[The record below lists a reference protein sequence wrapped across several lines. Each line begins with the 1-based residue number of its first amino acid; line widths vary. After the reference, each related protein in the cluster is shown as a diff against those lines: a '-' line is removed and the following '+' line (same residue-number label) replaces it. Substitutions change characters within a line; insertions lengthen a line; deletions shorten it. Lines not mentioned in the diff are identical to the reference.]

1 MDFKWQPASVGSS
14 DGHIDIG
21 WSVKPR
27 AGSDGNYGRIEA
39 LDMVTRKSLWVR
51 RQRAPLSSSLLATAG
66 GILFQGDRNREFRAL
81 DDKTGK
87 TLWSVRLD
95 AVPNSSP
102 VTFRVRDKQY
112 VAVVTGGGGLHDSES
127 IEITPEITNAAPA
140 TTLWVFSLPESQ
152 HGN

>member
-1 MDFKWQPASVGSS
+1 
-14 DGHIDIG
+14 
-21 WSVKPR
+21 
-27 AGSDGNYGRIEA
+27 
-39 LDMVTRKSLWVR
+39 MVTRKSLWVR